1 MIICRSSD
9 GELDVSGNGLG
20 SGGSIVILAPSV
32 IGSGDIKADG
42 GSSGGSGGRIAI
54 KDLTSEFVFDGSIT
68 VDGGSTSA
76 GAGTV
81 TYFCS
86 H

>member
-1 MIICRSSD
+1 M
-9 GELDVSGNGLG
+9 L
-20 SGGSIVILAPSV
+20 ILAPSV

-54 KDLTSEFVFDGSIT
+54 KDLTSEFVFDGSIS

-76 GAGTV
+76 GAGACEQDHTPRSV
-81 TYFCS
+81 CIVPV
-86 H
+86 HIHEK